1 MLNNSTI
8 RAGILLASL
17 VIVGLGIFSCYA
29 YGQSMN
35 NQNTIVLRGT
45 VVAIR

>member
-1 MLNNSTI
+1 MSNNRII
-8 RAGILLASL
+8 RASILLATL
-17 VIVGLGIFSCYA
+17 VAVGLGIFSCYA
-29 YGQSMN
+29 YGQNMN

>member
-1 MLNNSTI
+1 MLKNRII
-8 RAGILLASL
+8 RASILLAIL
-17 VIVGLGIFSCYA
+17 VAVSLGIFSCYT
-29 YGQSMN
+29 YGQNMN